1 MTDAEAESVI
11 DAMALF
17 LALPVKPEYRPGIA
31 AHLQAARR
39 IAGPLLALDLGDHAE
54 PAPVYTP

>member
-17 LALPVKPEYRPGIA
+17 LALPVEPKYRPGIA

-39 IAGPLLALDLGDHAE
+39 IAGPLLAVDLGDHAE